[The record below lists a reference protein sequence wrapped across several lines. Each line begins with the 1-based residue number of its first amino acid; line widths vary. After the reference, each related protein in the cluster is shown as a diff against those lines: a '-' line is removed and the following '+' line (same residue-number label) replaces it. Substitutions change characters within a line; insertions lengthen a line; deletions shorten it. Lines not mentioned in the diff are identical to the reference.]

1 MKVREFTEEGNQQF
15 ILLYQQIKQSV
26 LNNNKSIE
34 KGYTKA
40 LKKKMSDL
48 INDTNLSKD
57 IGGKKDLKINI
68 NLVSMFMKS

>member
-34 KGYTKA
+34 KGYTIA

-48 INDTNLSKD
+48 INDPNL
-57 IGGKKDLKINI
+57 IERYWRKKKI
-68 NLVSMFMKS
+68 